1 MYLCRQGDREHAG
14 GARAACCDCGVPSRC
29 AQRCRGET
37 LAHRPAAAHARREPR
52 AAAAAV
58 RRPCPL
64 ASGQYPLLGPLRAGA
79 PVIGPRPAPKSTTH
93 SVEPLLSRSR
103 PSCAD
108 RPLLKSASDGSMPS
122 ALPPAP
128 CIGLLERLEGRSDG
142 LRPPQPASATAC
154 VVSAQRLVPVYRLPW
169 RADEA
174 PTRPG
179 PGLWR
184 TAPRKPTHSEASLSE
199 THTMVMCRPPALGER
214 RAAAAGAR
222 THGRPPAGG
231 RSLRS
236 AASLLM
242 PRAALPQPSS
252 ITQHRPP
259 HGWRR
264 ACCCCKATANIAVAR
279 LR

>member
-1 MYLCRQGDREHAG
+1 MPMYLCRQGDREHAG

-142 LRPPQPASATAC
+142 LRPPQPALSQPSDWYRSIDCPGGRT
-154 VVSAQRLVPVYRLPW
+154 RHPLDPVPVFGVLPL
-169 RADEA
+169 ES
-174 PTRPG
+174 PH
-179 PGLWR
+179 
-184 TAPRKPTHSEASLSE
+184 TAKQ
-199 THTMVMCRPPALGER
+199 V
-214 RAAAAGAR
+214 
-222 THGRPPAGG
+222 
-231 RSLRS
+231 
-236 AASLLM
+236 
-242 PRAALPQPSS
+242 
-252 ITQHRPP
+252 
-259 HGWRR
+259 
-264 ACCCCKATANIAVAR
+264 
-279 LR
+279 